1 MAHDRQQDIQWLD
14 YAATD
19 LSVAHTLFDV
29 HRPQPFEIICYHC
42 QQAAEKAI
50 KSLFIFFDLP
60 GGIPKKHDLSFL
72 LNQMQHK
79 TAISSELR
87 KRADSLNV
95 YGVISRYPNEISVD
109 EGRTRLALQYADFIL
124 HWAQELTD
132 TGAGLVC

>member
-1 MAHDRQQDIQWLD
+1 MAHEHQQDIQDWID

-29 HRPQPFEIICYHC
+29 HRPQPYEIICYHC

-50 KSLFIFFDLP
+50 KGLYIFFDVP

-79 TAISSELR
+79 TVISKELR
-87 KRADSLNV
+87 QHADILSV
-95 YGVISRYPNEISVD
+95 YGVVSRYPNGIAVD
-109 EGRTRLALQYADFIL
+109 EVRTRLALQYAESIL
-124 HWAQELTD
+124 NWAKELTD
-132 TGAGLVC
+132 YQ

>member
-1 MAHDRQQDIQWLD
+1 MAHEHQQDIQAWLD

-29 HRPQPFEIICYHC
+29 HRPQPYEIICYHC

-50 KSLFIFFDLP
+50 NGLFIFFDLP

-79 TAISSELR
+79 TIISKELR
-87 KRADSLNV
+87 QHADMLSV
-95 YGVISRYPNEISVD
+95 YGIVSRYPNGISVD
-109 EGRTRLALQYADFIL
+109 EGRTRLALQYAESIL
-124 HWAQELTD
+124 NWAKELTD
-132 TGAGLVC
+132 CQ